1 MRPCDQA
8 QHNKPMNPKI
18 FVKHKNLSK
27 IFFGLAAAVAISC
40 APQVSAVPVTFSGG
54 SGTPL
59 SFTLTEPVTYLI
71 TASVPFGGAPFFIL
85 QNVGSNIFPT
95 SAPLLTGDITFT
107 VNGGSPI
114 SIGVIT
120 QAVAGVVTVNDLLF
134 WAPDGPNTV
143 NAIPGVSIGDTIVL
157 SAGTLTT
164 TSDVVAPAPHSGV
177 FNTFIT
183 DGNGNLISAPSSVPD
198 SLSTL
203 WVGLPLAGMFA
214 VARVYGLAVSK
225 HSSVNP
231 MPTGTRV
238 GATSSIL
245 TNC

>member
-1 MRPCDQA
+1 
-8 QHNKPMNPKI
+8 MNPKI
-18 FVKHKNLSK
+18 FVKRKNLSK
-27 IFFGLAAAVAISC
+27 ILFGSAAAVAISC

-71 TASVPFGGAPFFIL
+71 TASAPFGTAPFFIL

-107 VNGGSPI
+107 INGGSPI

-120 QAVAGVVTVNDLLF
+120 QVVDFGFPLGVLTVNDLLF

-164 TSDVVAPAPHSGV
+164 TSDVVAPAPPSGV

-183 DGNGNLISAPSSVPD
+183 DGNGNLISAPSNVPD

-203 WVGLPLAGMFA
+203 WLGLPLAGMFA

-231 MPTGTRV
+231 MPTGTTV
-238 GATSSIL
+238 GATLSIL

>member
-1 MRPCDQA
+1 
-8 QHNKPMNPKI
+8 MNPKI
-18 FVKHKNLSK
+18 FVKRKNLSK
-27 IFFGLAAAVAISC
+27 ILFGLAAALAISC

-71 TASVPFGGAPFFIL
+71 TANSPVGSAPFFIL

-95 SAPLLTGDITFT
+95 SAPFLTGDITFT
-107 VNGGSPI
+107 INGGSPI
-114 SIGVIT
+114 SIGQIT
-120 QAVAGVVTVNDLLF
+120 QIVDLGFPIGVLTVNDLLF
-134 WAPDGPNTV
+134 WAPQGANTV

-164 TSDVVAPAPHSGV
+164 TSDVVAPAPPSGV

-198 SLSTL
+198 SFSTL
-203 WVGLPLAGMFA
+203 WLGLPLAGMFA
-214 VARVYGLAVSK
+214 VACLRPCSFQAFQ
-225 HSSVNP
+225 
-231 MPTGTRV
+231 R
-238 GATSSIL
+238 
-245 TNC
+245 

>member
-1 MRPCDQA
+1 
-8 QHNKPMNPKI
+8 MNPKI

-27 IFFGLAAAVAISC
+27 ILFGLAAAVAISC
-40 APQVSAVPVTFSGG
+40 APQVCAVPVTFSGG

-59 SFTLTEPVTYLI
+59 SLTLTDPVTYLI

-95 SAPLLTGDITFT
+95 SAPLLAGDITFT
-107 VNGGSPI
+107 INGGSPI

-120 QAVAGVVTVNDLLF
+120 QIVDLGFPIGVLTVNDLLF
-134 WAPDGPNTV
+134 WAPQGPNTV

-157 SAGTLTT
+157 SVGTLTT
-164 TSDVVAPAPHSGV
+164 TSDVVAPAPPSGV

-198 SLSTL
+198 SFSTL
-203 WVGLPLAGMFA
+203 WLGLPLAGMFA
-214 VARVYGLAVSK
+214 VACLRPCSFQAFQ
-225 HSSVNP
+225 
-231 MPTGTRV
+231 R
-238 GATSSIL
+238 
-245 TNC
+245 

>member
-1 MRPCDQA
+1 LTETV
-8 QHNKPMNPKI
+8 NPKI

-27 IFFGLAAAVAISC
+27 ILFGSAAAIVISC

-59 SFTLTEPVTYLI
+59 SFTLSEPVTYLI

-107 VNGGSPI
+107 INGGPPI

-157 SAGTLTT
+157 STGTLTT
-164 TSDVVAPAPHSGV
+164 TSDVVAPAPPSGV

-203 WVGLPLAGMFA
+203 WLGLPLAGMFA
-214 VARVYGLAVSK
+214 VAFRGCIRKNWCAVL
-225 HSSVNP
+225 P
-231 MPTGTRV
+231 YTRRR
-238 GATSSIL
+238 SNL
-245 TNC
+245 TKR